1 MKAVE
6 PSIAVDCERALG
18 KLLDYC
24 RSEEWIGYDPYDG
37 LNSPLARLIPSR
49 GKWLRVALTQIVR
62 RSPFNLRPI
71 LGIKKGLNPKGAS
84 LAASALMLMS
94 DLCGCTLP
102 ADLGECDEA
111 DGLVRDFV
119 FLMRSLESSRCPGFE
134 EACWGYNFAWQSRA
148 FYAPRNAPNAVC
160 TVFAAHAY
168 LDWHDRTGSRRALEV
183 AESSCRFLLSGL
195 NRNIDEAGFCFSYT
209 PLDRARVHNV
219 NLLAAE
225 LLARVFSKVRHPEYR
240 LAALRAA
247 SYTLSRQ
254 REDGSWTYGESSSQ
268 QWIDS
273 FHTGFMVVSL
283 SRLIK
288 YLDRRDW
295 QGALL
300 RVYEFYKQNFFLA
313 DSTPKY
319 YHNKLF
325 PIDIH
330 SAAQA
335 IITFVEM
342 SDRQR
347 AEQMLRWVLR
357 WMRDPR
363 GFFHYQR
370 NRFYSIRTPHMRW
383 SQAWMLYAMSFYL
396 SRMRDG

>member
-1 MKAVE
+1 MNTVE
-6 PSIAVDCERALG
+6 SSIAVDCERALG
-18 KLLDYC
+18 QLLDYC
-24 RSEEWIGYDPYDG
+24 RKEGWVGYDPYDG
-37 LNSPLARLIPSR
+37 LNSPLARLIPRR

-62 RSPFNLRPI
+62 RSPINLRPI

-84 LAASALMLMS
+84 LAASAVMLM
-94 DLCGCTLP
+94 
-102 ADLGECDEA
+102 ADLYGCALPDDLNQRDES
-111 DGLVRDFV
+111 GLRGDFA
-119 FLMRSLESSRCPGFE
+119 FLMRSLESSRSPGFE

-148 FYAPRNAPNAVC
+148 FYAPRGTPNAVC
-160 TVFAAHAY
+160 TTFAAHAY
-168 LDWHDRTGSRRALEV
+168 LDWHERTGSHRALEV
-183 AESSCRFLLSGL
+183 ARSSCNFLLRRL
-195 NRNIDEAGFCFSYT
+195 NRHADQTGFCFSYT
-209 PLDRARVHNV
+209 PLDRSRVHNV

-225 LLARVFSKVRHPEYR
+225 LLARTYSKVQDPEYR
-240 LAALRAA
+240 DAALRAA

-254 REDGSWTYGESSSQ
+254 RRDGSWTYGEASSQ

-295 QGALL
+295 EGALL
-300 RVYEFYKQNFFLA
+300 RAHEFYRENFFLA

-335 IITFVEM
+335 IVTFVEM

-347 AEQMLRWVLR
+347 AEDMLRWVLGH
-357 WMRDPR
+357 MRDWR
-363 GFFHYQR
+363 GFFYYQR
-370 NRFYSIRTPHMRW
+370 NRFYSIKTPHMRW
-383 SQAWMLYAMSFYL
+383 AQAWMLYAMSFYL